1 MRSNAVYKRA
11 YNQGLDRLLEVEI
24 GGELGTESQLAEGLG
39 ISRTTV
45 RTMLATMAAAR
56 LIAMDGRRK
65 TVRRHPQKQDYF
77 PETETESV
85 RDLIEKRFMELILQ
99 RDFRPGQQI
108 SNLELARQL
117 QVSPSALR
125 EYLVEFSQCGLLE
138 RRPESRWIFK
148 GFDID
153 FARELFDVRE
163 LFELQSAE
171 KFAGLPADDPVWERL
186 DQLERLHVELIAQI
200 DARYKEFSRVDAE
213 LHELVNSV
221 AHNRFIDNFQTL
233 RSLIFHYHY
242 LWQKDDEKERNLV
255 ALREHLVYIA
265 ALRSREPTQIRA
277 AALDHLRSA
286 RQSLYASIGHNGM
299 GTNPAT

>member
-1 MRSNAVYKRA
+1 MRTNAVYKRA
-11 YNQGLDRLLEVEI
+11 YNQGLARLATVEI
-24 GGELGTESQLAEGLG
+24 GGDLGSESQLAESLG

-56 LIAMDGRRK
+56 LIVLNGRQK
-65 TVRRHPQKQDYF
+65 IVRRHPNEGDYF
-77 PETETESV
+77 PETETESI
-85 RDLIEKRFMELILQ
+85 RDVIEKRFMELVLQ

-125 EYLVEFSQCGLLE
+125 EYLIEFSQCGLLE

-148 GFDID
+148 GFDRD

-163 LFELQSAE
+163 MFELRSAE
-171 KFAGLPADDPVWERL
+171 KFADLPATDPVWEKL
-186 DQLERLHVELIAQI
+186 DSLEHQHVELIAEI
-200 DARYKEFSRVDAE
+200 DTRYKEFSRVDAE

-221 AHNRFIDNFQTL
+221 ARNRFIDNFQTL

-255 ALREHLVYIA
+255 ALKEHLIYIE
-265 ALRSREPTQIRA
+265 ALRSRDPAKIRA
-277 AALDHLRSA
+277 AALGHLHSA
-286 RQSLYASIGHNGM
+286 RQSLYASIGSNGA
-299 GTNPAT
+299 GE